1 MSVKKNQNSL
11 GASGAPTK
19 VPTEA
24 SGTSGA
30 PLLDVRDL
38 KVHFPIEKGI
48 LIRRRVGWLKAVD
61 GVSFSVARGEA
72 LGLVGESGCGKS
84 TTAMAIAQ
92 LQKAT
97 SGNIFFE
104 GRDLAAMSPNEL
116 YEARRNFQIV
126 FQDPYSSLDPRMK
139 AADIIAEPLRIFTK
153 RGTLTLT
160 EAEIK
165 ARTAA
170 LMEKVGLLPSFAGR
184 YPHEFSGGQRQRIG
198 IARALALGPKLII
211 ADEPVSALDVS
222 IQSQILNLL
231 KDLQQELNLTF
242 LFIAHNLAV
251 VEYFCSRIVVMYL
264 GTIAEIAPS
273 DTLYDKPLHPYTKAL
288 LSAVPIPDPP
298 KERLRT
304 RIILKGDVPSPT
316 KERKGCP
323 FVERCPDA
331 MPRCAESV
339 PALRDAGKDRQVAC
353 FLYE

>member
-1 MSVKKNQNSL
+1 MSAKKTQNSL
-11 GASGAPTK
+11 GASGAPAK
-19 VPTEA
+19 VPAEA
-24 SGTSGA
+24 SGDSGA

-97 SGNIFFE
+97 SGNIIFE

-116 YEARRNFQIV
+116 YEARRNIQMI

-153 RGTLTLT
+153 RGTLSLS

-165 ARTAA
+165 AKTAA

-273 DTLYDKPLHPYTKAL
+273 DTLYDKPLHPYPKAL

-298 KERLRT
+298 KERPPT

-316 KERKGCP
+316 KERK
-323 FVERCPDA
+323 A
-331 MPRCAESV
+331 
-339 PALRDAGKDRQVAC
+339 
-353 FLYE
+353 

>member
-1 MSVKKNQNSL
+1 MPDTTTLLEVKN
-11 GASGAPTK
+11 
-19 VPTEA
+19 
-24 SGTSGA
+24 
-30 PLLDVRDL
+30 L

-48 LIRRRVGWLKAVD
+48 LLRRRVGWLKAVD
-61 GVSFSVARGEA
+61 DISFSVKKGEA

-92 LQKAT
+92 LQAAT
-97 SGNIFFE
+97 SGSVLFE
-104 GRDLAAMSPNEL
+104 GRDLRALSPKEL

-126 FQDPYSSLDPRMK
+126 FQDPYSSLNPRMK
-139 AADIIAEPLRIFTK
+139 AADIIAEPMRIYAR
-153 RGTLTLT
+153 RG
-160 EAEIK
+160 
-165 ARTAA
+165 A
-170 LMEKVGLLPSFAGR
+170 LNLSEKQISEKTVSLMDRVGLLPSFAGR

-198 IARALALGPKLII
+198 IARALALEPKLII

-231 KDLQQELNLTF
+231 KDLQDEFNLTF

-264 GTIAEIAPS
+264 GTIAEIAES
-273 DTLYDKPLHPYTKAL
+273 KVLYEKPLHPYTKAL

-298 KERLRT
+298 KERLRK

-316 KERKGCP
+316 KERIGCP
-323 FVERCPDA
+323 FRERCSEA
-331 MPRCAESV
+331 MERCAKSAPPLAEV
-339 PALRDAGKDRQVAC
+339 EAGHQVAC